1 MRARG
6 MDISHYQGDFKYK
19 GNRDFIIIKATEGW
33 SWTDPRFEEYLPE
46 VQRVPIRGAY
56 HYFRTGMDPLA
67 QADFFWRTVK
77 DHGFHFLAVDYEKT
91 NNTLDEDGEL
101 NLWAFWLKLASLSNI
116 PVVLYTSP
124 YIFRDNLCKHNKGWE
139 SVPLWMAHWNGLD
152 QENGSPTVFDASGW
166 LLWQWTNAGLGS
178 MFGVS
183 SDTVDLDV
191 YNGTVEEMR
200 VRFIK
205 ENVMPKKAWT
215 SKTIIFFI
223 LSILVAVAGYFG
235 FADFQLSGDQAE
247 ILTIIVSVIG
257 IILRFITKEP
267 VEL

>member
-1 MRARG
+1 VRARG

-19 GNRDFIIIKATEGW
+19 SNRDFIIIKATEGW

-46 VQRVPIRGAY
+46 VQKVPIRGAY

-191 YNGTVEEMR
+191 FNGTLEEM
-200 VRFIK
+200 
-205 ENVMPKKAWT
+205 KAWLSEKEIEMKKPWA
-215 SKTIIFFI
+215 SKTLWF
-223 LSILVAVAGYFG
+223 SILFALVALAKIFGYADFVPGDDVVQYVNIGIAVIVAV
-235 FADFQLSGDQAE
+235 
-247 ILTIIVSVIG
+247 
-257 IILRFITKEP
+257 LRFFTKEP
-267 VEL
+267 VAL